1 MINLD
6 NILLIVGA
14 YLIGSI
20 PTAVWVGKAFYD
32 KDVLHYEC
40 FFIPNTAPGMYYR
53 NLMNNGQADEV
64 HGLMAEESEFDLIF
78 YLMMGKVDL
87 EELDI
92 FRVPGDLVL

>member
-1 MINLD
+1 
-6 NILLIVGA
+6 
-14 YLIGSI
+14 
-20 PTAVWVGKAFYD
+20 
-32 KDVLHYEC
+32 
-40 FFIPNTAPGMYYR
+40 MYYR
-53 NLMNNGQADEV
+53 NLMNNDQADEV